1 MEKKALKADL
11 HVHSKYSVRPSE
23 WILQK
28 LGCAESYTDP
38 VSLYNKAIQRGM
50 DIVTITDHNTL
61 SGSLDIA
68 HLDNTFVSEEITTY
82 FPDDRCKVHVLAWD
96 INEKHHE
103 DITRYRENIFDLVK
117 YLNKEGI
124 VHALAHPTYSLNDK
138 LTFERFEQLLLLFN
152 LFEMNGTR
160 DEYQNNALK
169 TILGSLNR
177 NRIEELCNKYNME
190 AAGAEPWKKGMM
202 GGSDDHSSLN
212 IARTYT
218 EVPDAYEMQGFFDGL
233 RAGRSVPCS
242 VPSTPKTFG
251 RNLYSIAYQ
260 FYNTK
265 FNIDKY
271 TNDELLLR
279 FAEKILTN
287 GKRQESVYKRL
298 RGYIGYRRPDY
309 LHKNRDDGFLS
320 QLLSQARKII
330 GNDQVMMAVVKTG
343 AGIDSKKDEMWFN
356 FINSVAEQLLQRSA
370 NSLLKNIS
378 GANLFDIFSTIGSAG
393 SLYTMLAPFFI
404 SYGIFTKDRKFCRDY
419 LKHAGLGECTQDV
432 NRCRM
437 AHFTDTFNGLGGD
450 VKTSRM
456 QGDMAKNHWKDITM
470 ITCGPDQGVD
480 GAVNFKPIGEVE
492 MPEDPEIKL
501 YYPPVLNMLDYCYEQ
516 GFTQIHSVTPGP
528 MGLAA
533 LLISKILR
541 VPHYSTYHTAFPQ
554 YAEKLTSDHTIS
566 DIVWK
571 YVVWF
576 YNQTDKVYV
585 SSKDKVEELVL
596 KGIKKEKI
604 EFQIRDNEKDLF
616 IPVTEEDFYKRD
628 RRIVAAA

>member
-1 MEKKALKADL
+1 LEKIYTKADL

-38 VSLYNKAIQRGM
+38 VNLYNKAMQRGM

-61 SGSLDIA
+61 AGSLEIA
-68 HLDNTFVSEEITTY
+68 HLENTFISEEITTY

-117 YLNKEGI
+117 YLNREGI
-124 VHALAHPTYSLNDK
+124 IHALAHPTYSLNDK

-169 TILGSLNR
+169 AILHSLDQK
-177 NRIEELCNKYNME
+177 RIEELCNKHNME
-190 AAGAEPWKKGMM
+190 AAGIEPWKKGMM

-218 EVPDAYEMQGFFDGL
+218 KVPDVADMQGFFDGL
-233 RAGRSVPCS
+233 RGGRSVPCS

-260 FYNTK
+260 FYNTR

-287 GKRQESVYKRL
+287 GRSQESIYKKI

-309 LHKNRDDGFLS
+309 FHKNRDDGFLS

-330 GNDQVMMAVVKTG
+330 GNDQGMMAVVKTG
-343 AGIDSKKDEMWFN
+343 AGIDSKKDEMWFD
-356 FINSVAEQLLQRSA
+356 FINSVGEQLLQGSA
-370 NSLLKNIS
+370 NSILKSLS

-404 SYGIFTKDRKFCRDY
+404 SYGIFTKDRKFCQDY
-419 LKHAGLGECTQDV
+419 LRHAGITDAGQES
-432 NRCRM
+432 NHCRV
-437 AHFTDTFNGLGGD
+437 AHFTDTFNGIDGMERIMSIPTEEEN
-450 VKTSRM
+450 VK
-456 QGDMAKNHWKDITM
+456 GNKVTM
-470 ITCGPDQGVD
+470 ITCGLYEGIEGV
-480 GAVNFKPIGEVE
+480 VTFKPIGEYE
-492 MPEDPEIKL
+492 IAEWPDIKL
-501 YYPPVLNMLDYCYEQ
+501 YYPPLLTMLDYCYKE
-516 GFTQIHSVTPGP
+516 GFTHIYSSTPGP

-533 LLISKILR
+533 MLTAKILRLPHSSAYNAAFPQIAERLTTDHNISELVWRYIIWFYNHTERVFVPSHAIGKELEEKGIRKGLISKS
-541 VPHYSTYHTAFPQ
+541 PWPS
-554 YAEKLTSDHTIS
+554 
-566 DIVWK
+566 
-571 YVVWF
+571 
-576 YNQTDKVYV
+576 
-585 SSKDKVEELVL
+585 VEE
-596 KGIKKEKI
+596 
-604 EFQIRDNEKDLF
+604 F
-616 IPVTEEDFYKRD
+616 DFGALCPENRTYYD
-628 RRIVAAA
+628 AAA